1 MNLNPNTTLL
11 GVYLAPERAAVKQLR
26 TLLSQYTSDSAGD
39 EVLRRAVRA
48 AVHELRDD
56 AVPPEGVVVVL
67 KALLDR
73 ARIKHPG
80 RVPHAGAYEVVIKW
94 GIEEYFGCE

>member
-1 MNLNPNTTLL
+1 MNPNTTLL
-11 GVYLAPERAAVKQLR
+11 GVYLAPEQAGINHLR
-26 TLLSQYTSDSAGD
+26 TLLGHYTSDSAGD
-39 EVLRRAVRA
+39 EVLRHAVRA
-48 AVHELRDD
+48 AVHELRDH

-80 RVPHAGAYEVVIKW
+80 RVPGAGLHEVIIKW
-94 GIEEYFGCE
+94 GVEDYFSRE